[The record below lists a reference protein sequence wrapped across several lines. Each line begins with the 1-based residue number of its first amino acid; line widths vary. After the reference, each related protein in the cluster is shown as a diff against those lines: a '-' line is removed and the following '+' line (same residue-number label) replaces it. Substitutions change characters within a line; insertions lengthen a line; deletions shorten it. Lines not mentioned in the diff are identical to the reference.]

1 MFSVANF
8 GRTDMRIPRSLYERD
23 AISSPTQWGRIKVGG
38 SPRLDALSFLPHGPH
53 LTSPTSWG
61 RNHCGEQ

>member
-8 GRTDMRIPRSLYERD
+8 GRTDMQIPRSLYERD
-23 AISSPTQWGRIKVGG
+23 AISSPTAWE
-38 SPRLDALSFLPHGPH
+38 
-53 LTSPTSWG
+53 